1 LTTAIFD
8 SGIFLS
14 KKKSHDEEIRRG
26 IDYLRQSGL
35 KVDDLSPAFVP
46 RLEEQWGKGR
56 ETDLAIVFF
65 LGKIADSAAATALL
79 RMDGG
84 AEDKDLKKE
93 IRRSLF
99 KLSQKGLTI
108 PETDRAAE
116 KTPTPILSRSPE
128 IEAYMSPVD
137 GAGGRL
143 VWIVKPQAGHGLQTI
158 QAMVND
164 RAGLLRIG
172 GAQVRRKELR
182 NMAQEIKKQHG
193 VTMIS
198 VPWDYADGMI
208 YEGFEKAKST
218 GRSGLEN
225 FHQLRSILSAAKPRA
240 QDHPVYRRV
249 NSGEVREGAWREL
262 SRRLLDEPEFR
273 FWVLD
278 ADWMEPFLG
287 QLQEA
292 QTSRLV
298 LNPMQKEERMAAIVR
313 DAVKTLCTGETGRI
327 MQRRMEDM
335 AFYFVEA
342 GRAQMAKL
350 ALAVAQQIAEGDPGP
365 LDISFLTGLVQ
376 RSFAVYLS
384 QEKSKAEEEPS
395 FIVKP

>member
-1 LTTAIFD
+1 M
-8 SGIFLS
+8 S

-46 RLEEQWGKGR
+46 RLEEQWGKER

-198 VPWDYADGMI
+198 VPWDYADSMI

-225 FHQLRSILSAAKPRA
+225 FHQLRSILSTAKPKV

-249 NSGEVREGAWREL
+249 NSAEVREGAWREL

-327 MQRRMEDM
+327 MQRRVEDM

>member
-35 KVDDLSPAFVP
+35 KLDDLSPSFVP
-46 RLEEQWGKGR
+46 RLEAQWGKGR
-56 ETDLAIVFF
+56 ETDLAIVFL

-79 RMDGG
+79 RIDKG
-84 AEDKDLKKE
+84 AEDKDVKKE

-108 PETDRAAE
+108 PEAERVAE

-164 RAGLLRIG
+164 RTGLQRIG
-172 GAQVRRKELR
+172 GAQIRRKELR
-182 NMAQEIKKQHG
+182 NMVQEIKKQHG

-198 VPWDYADGMI
+198 VPWEYADSMI
-208 YEGFEKAKST
+208 YEGFERAKST

-225 FHQLRSILSAAKPRA
+225 FHQLRSILSTAKPKA
-240 QDHPVYRRV
+240 QDHPVYRRL
-249 NSGEVREGAWREL
+249 NSAEVREGAWREL

-278 ADWMEPFLG
+278 ADWVEPFLG
-287 QLQEA
+287 QIQEA

-342 GRAQMAKL
+342 GRAEMAKL
-350 ALAVAQQIAEGDPGP
+350 ALAVAQQIAEGYPGP

>member
-1 LTTAIFD
+1 
-8 SGIFLS
+8 
-14 KKKSHDEEIRRG
+14 
-26 IDYLRQSGL
+26 
-35 KVDDLSPAFVP
+35 
-46 RLEEQWGKGR
+46 
-56 ETDLAIVFF
+56 
-65 LGKIADSAAATALL
+65 
-79 RMDGG
+79 
-84 AEDKDLKKE
+84 
-93 IRRSLF
+93 
-99 KLSQKGLTI
+99 
-108 PETDRAAE
+108 
-116 KTPTPILSRSPE
+116 
-128 IEAYMSPVD
+128 MSPVD

-198 VPWDYADGMI
+198 VPWDYADSMI

-240 QDHPVYRRV
+240 HDHPVYRRV

-342 GRAQMAKL
+342 GRAEMAKL

-395 FIVKP
+395 FIVRP

>member
-1 LTTAIFD
+1 LA
-8 SGIFLS
+8 
-14 KKKSHDEEIRRG
+14 KKKSHEEEIRRG
-26 IDYLRQSGL
+26 IEQLSQSGL
-35 KVDDLSPAFVP
+35 KLDEVSPALVP
-46 RLEEQWGKGR
+46 RLEEQLRKGR
-56 ETDLAIVFF
+56 ETDLAIVFS
-65 LGKIADSAAATALL
+65 LGKIADSAAAEALL
-79 RMDGG
+79 RIEKE
-84 AEDKDLKKE
+84 AKDKDLKKE

-108 PETDRAAE
+108 PQATRIEE
-116 KTPTPILSRSPE
+116 KSPAPTLSRSPE

-137 GAGGRL
+137 GSGGRL

-158 QAMVND
+158 QAMIND
-164 RAGLLRIG
+164 RQGLQRIG
-172 GAQVRRKELR
+172 GTQIRRKELR
-182 NMAQEIKKQHG
+182 NMVQEIKKQHG

-198 VPWDYADGMI
+198 VPWEYADMML
-208 YEGFEKAKST
+208 YEGFEKAKPA

-225 FHQLRSILSAAKPRA
+225 FHQLRSIVNTAKPKA

-249 NSGEVREGAWREL
+249 NSTEVREGAWREL

-273 FWVLD
+273 FWILD
-278 ADWMEPFLG
+278 ADWVEPFLG

-292 QTSRLV
+292 HTSRLV
-298 LNPMQKEERMAAIVR
+298 LNPMQKEERMAGIVR
-313 DAVKTLCTGETGRI
+313 DAVKTLCTGETGKI

-342 GRAQMAKL
+342 GRTDMAKL
-350 ALAVAQQIAEGDPGP
+350 ALAVAQQIKEGDPGP

-376 RSFAVYLS
+376 KSFAVYLS
-384 QEKSKAEEEPS
+384 QRQSKAEEEPS